1 MWRDARGSAVFTL
14 CAQKGAVEAS
24 PPVVS
29 FWLEVSAKLPGLPEP
44 GKQGWEG
51 LPVAGQLR
59 HWQGAQAKVGTEVA
73 PSASAPQTACTDRT
87 SLSREV
93 PLPGRIRWVVSE

>member
-1 MWRDARGSAVFTL
+1 MFTL
-14 CAQKGAVEAS
+14 CAQKDAVEAL

-44 GKQGWEG
+44 EKQGWEG
-51 LPVAGQLR
+51 LPVAGQLH

-73 PSASAPQTACTDRT
+73 PSATAPKTAVTDRT
-87 SLSREV
+87 SPPCREV
-93 PLPGRIRWVVSE
+93 PLPGRIRWVVSK